1 MGTKLLDI
9 PMHDG
14 SRHFATLPENSSWE
28 IFRQHIDILEGAFVS
43 DYLTDGITEMWLD
56 FSFRGHSFTVNNQFG
71 EFWFFVQDPCAPVE
85 LLAAVTI
92 HFQTLLSEKS

>member
-1 MGTKLLDI
+1 MLTTLLDI
-9 PMHDG
+9 RMHDG

-28 IFRQHIDILEGAFVS
+28 IFRQHVDALEGTLVS

-71 EFWFFVQDPCAPVE
+71 EFLFFVRDPCAPVE
-85 LLAAVTI
+85 LLAAVTH
-92 HFQTLLSEKS
+92 HFQTLLPERS